1 MPARKAKKRG
11 TKKAGTKKATK
22 TNLEAKIAKL
32 QAKLNTLSAQAAKSA
47 KARALPPKIY
57 TGENYY
63 RTRQRLAYHPPDKQF
78 MRRKT
83 IKFKKFPTVAQVEA
97 ATRSQTAKKTAK
109 EKKSKTEELAEYEKK
124 YLKRWQQQKFEVAKP
139 TPAAKPAPAPKPEP
153 QPEPKKEKPKRTEV
167 PAPKVNYYTGENYY
181 RTRQRLAYHPS
192 DKQFREGQVA
202 RTVQVSSPPKPAP
215 EHVPEPQQEPKKEK
229 PKRTEEVPAPK
240 VKYTGENY
248 YRTRQ
253 RLAYHPSDKQF
264 TGG

>member
-1 MPARKAKKRG
+1 MPARKAKKR
-11 TKKAGTKKATK
+11 GTKKATK

-32 QAKLNTLSAQAAKSA
+32 QAKLNALSAQAAKSA
-47 KARALPPKIY
+47 KARAQPPKI
-57 TGENYY
+57 
-63 RTRQRLAYHPPDKQF
+63 
-78 MRRKT
+78 
-83 IKFKKFPTVAQVEA
+83 
-97 ATRSQTAKKTAK
+97 
-109 EKKSKTEELAEYEKK
+109 
-124 YLKRWQQQKFEVAKP
+124 
-139 TPAAKPAPAPKPEP
+139 
-153 QPEPKKEKPKRTEV
+153 
-167 PAPKVNYYTGENYY
+167 YTGENYY

-192 DKQFREGQVA
+192 DKQFRGGQVA

-215 EHVPEPQQEPKKEK
+215 EHVLEPQQEPKKEK

>member
-1 MPARKAKKRG
+1 MPARKAKKR
-11 TKKAGTKKATK
+11 GTKKATK

-32 QAKLNTLSAQAAKSA
+32 QAKLNALSAQAAKSA

-78 MRRKT
+78 RRPKA
-83 IKFKKFPTVAQVEA
+83 IKFKKFPTIAQVEA
-97 ATRSQTAKKTAK
+97 ETRSQTASKTAK
-109 EKKSKTEELAEYEKK
+109 EKKSKTEELVEYEKK
-124 YLKRWQQQKFEVAKP
+124 YLKRWQQQKSEVAKP
-139 TPAAKPAPAPKPEP
+139 APATKPTPAPKPEP
-153 QPEPKKEKPKRTEV
+153 QP
-167 PAPKVNYYTGENYY
+167 
-181 RTRQRLAYHPS
+181 
-192 DKQFREGQVA
+192 
-202 RTVQVSSPPKPAP
+202 
-215 EHVPEPQQEPKKEK
+215 EPKKEK

-264 TGG
+264 RGG